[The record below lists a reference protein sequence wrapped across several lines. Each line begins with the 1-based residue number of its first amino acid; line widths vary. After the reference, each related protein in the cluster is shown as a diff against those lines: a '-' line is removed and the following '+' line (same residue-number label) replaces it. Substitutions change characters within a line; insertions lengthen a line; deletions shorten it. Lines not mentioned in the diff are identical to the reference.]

1 MRRIVTYLLA
11 AVVAVGTTHAM
22 ILPALGV
29 DVNELVGEADVGGVT
44 GAGVGEGLEKVAVSD
59 ADVGEEPVIDVD
71 ETSDVNVG
79 MDADVV
85 MDVGVTTNAGMA
97 AGVKAS
103 TGAGA
108 AGVGA
113 GTDAGAAE
121 GVEAGTDAGAKTG
134 VEWIADA
141 GIGTGDDYTAKPGS
155 GNDSAADSGTGVDA
169 TAESGTIWERDTAT
183 GSDEFM
189 DAQTAENTNTA
200 EDPNASE
207 NTVNNTDPGK
217 NGSEFAD
224 ELYAETEN
232 FAVTV
237 FCNSSGETLDAADRS
252 EIPDEP
258 VVDEPVVD
266 ESVVDEPIVTG
277 PQLKLEEAEESSEI
291 FTEAKAAL
299 TELRREENESY
310 SPVTENLA
318 VLEMQLE
325 DIDPADSIKINL
337 RVRQMP
343 DEISSEAFIR
353 TAEIHRLQQTEED
366 GEDSADVPSDEEA
379 AQQIKN
385 PEMIGFQTT
394 EFQASGFRMEQGVLS
409 ADLTTVLSADLTA
422 DLTANLSADVTADL
436 TTDLQED
443 ESLSIVISWAAEEQE
458 VSPASGE
465 FIGTAGTEIEDTT
478 AIGISADGYEN
489 DVGSSDTLPD
499 TTADITDMQMAE
511 EDSAAASTK
520 DSTTDAAADDE
531 MGSSSNSEQSEP
543 DYNGY
548 ELPATGGP
556 GRKPYRVAGG
566 VLSAAALIALQIA
579 GPEKRKERRHKTG
592 P

>member
-1 MRRIVTYLLA
+1 MKKKERPSVRSNRSSPGSGGSHRFARSHPGPGGSHRFARSHPGSGARRIVTYLLA
-11 AVVAVGTTHAM
+11 AVVAAGTTHAM

-29 DVNELVGEADVGGVT
+29 DVNELVGEADVGGTT
-44 GAGVGEGLEKVAVSD
+44 GADVGKGLEKVAVSD
-59 ADVGEEPVIDVD
+59 ADVGEEPVMDVD
-71 ETSDVNVG
+71 ETSDAA
-79 MDADVV
+79 ADVDTGAV

-97 AGVKAS
+97 AGVKAN

-108 AGVGA
+108 A
-113 GTDAGAAE
+113 
-121 GVEAGTDAGAKTG
+121 GVEAGTDAGTMSG
-134 VEWIADA
+134 VEWDADA
-141 GIGTGDDYTAKPGS
+141 GTET
-155 GNDSAADSGTGVDA
+155 AADPNTP
-169 TAESGTIWERDTAT
+169 EDTANDT
-183 GSDEFM
+183 
-189 DAQTAENTNTA
+189 
-200 EDPNASE
+200 DPNR
-207 NTVNNTDPGK
+207 
-217 NGSEFAD
+217 NGAEYTD

-237 FCNSSGETLDAADRS
+237 FCNSSGETLDATDRS
-252 EIPDEP
+252 EVPAES
-258 VVDEPVVD
+258 VVGDPVVD

-520 DSTTDAAADDE
+520 DSTTDAAADDGT
-531 MGSSSNSEQSEP
+531 GSSSNSEQSEP

-556 GRKPYRVAGG
+556 GQKPYRVAGG
-566 VLSAAALIALQIA
+566 VLTAAALIALQIA
-579 GPEKRKERRHKTG
+579 GPEKRNERRHKTG